1 MNKNV
6 NAKNP
11 SHPFGTLSHHYHLPF
26 IISSSTQ
33 WRRRICM
40 RWYRKNPWP
49 KIDERN
55 VEVLNANNFS
65 DFIVKN
71 QHVIVMFYGQWYT
84 WCQKVAPES
93 AAAAKQLKVWWR
105 LQILML
111 IRRKSCRKSMKFQGI
126 LHFIYLLMD
135 YLVWKILH
143 QPGEFLLSLL
153 FDSWEESWQWIG
165 CFKGVAVEVFNVD
178 SMLLNP

>member
-1 MNKNV
+1 MSTPKILLI
-6 NAKNP
+6 
-11 SHPFGTLSHHYHLPF
+11 LSVLFLTIIFYHL
-26 IISSSTQ
+26 SSRHQLNEEEEFVCVDITKA
-33 WRRRICM
+33 
-40 RWYRKNPWP
+40 YRKNPQP

-153 FDSWEESWQWIG
+153 FDS
-165 CFKGVAVEVFNVD
+165 
-178 SMLLNP
+178 